1 MRYFVSEMNWENK
14 TPNREEKT
22 FSSLFNVEQ
31 GGKGILPLCL
41 RSFTPMGGKRPGG
54 RKNKKERN
62 YNFEKEIS
70 IFRVSVAKNN
80 VRNA

>member
-1 MRYFVSEMNWENK
+1 VRYFISEMNWENK

-22 FSSLFNVEQ
+22 FFSIFNVEQ
-31 GGKGILPLCL
+31 GGKRILPPCL

-54 RKNKKERN
+54 RKKKNERN

-70 IFRVSVAKNN
+70 IFRASVAKNG